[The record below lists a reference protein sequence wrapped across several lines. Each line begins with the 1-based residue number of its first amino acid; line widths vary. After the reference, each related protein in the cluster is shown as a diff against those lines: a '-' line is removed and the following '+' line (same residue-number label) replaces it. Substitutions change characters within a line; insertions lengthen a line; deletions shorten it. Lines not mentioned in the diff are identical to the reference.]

1 VKKTLIIIAAV
12 LGGLFILGSC
22 GVFAVAVATAPP
34 ATKAATSSSTPA
46 PSPSVTTPTPAPTP
60 KATPKAKPSKPA
72 EPKAPSRDE
81 QYAEFLSGFFGVTID
96 TDTPEFRD
104 AKRGVLDI
112 CQIAEDARKDG
123 MPATLFAAA
132 LTEASGGD
140 ETVLTLAVGGMYV
153 YCPTE
158 FAWLDAGVNGTSQ
171 AA

>member
-1 VKKTLIIIAAV
+1 MKKALIIIAAV

-34 ATKAATSSSTPA
+34 TTKAATSSSTPA

-60 KATPKAKPSKPA
+60 KATPSKPA
-72 EPKAPSRDE
+72 KPKASSQDE
-81 QYAEFLSGFFGVTID
+81 QYAEFLGELIGAPID
-96 TDTPEFRD
+96 TDTPEFREL
-104 AKRGVLDI
+104 KGVVLDM
-112 CQIAEDARKDG
+112 CVLAEDARKDG
-123 MPATLFAAA
+123 VPAATFAAA
-132 LTEASGGD
+132 LAEG
-140 ETVLTLAVGGMYV
+140 LAGEDDTMFALLSGMYV